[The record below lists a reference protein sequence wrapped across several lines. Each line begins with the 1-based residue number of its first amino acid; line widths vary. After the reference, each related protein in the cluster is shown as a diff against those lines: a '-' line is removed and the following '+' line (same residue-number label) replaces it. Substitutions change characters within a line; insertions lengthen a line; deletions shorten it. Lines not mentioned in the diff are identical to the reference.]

1 MAGSAG
7 KRLTISCLQWYR
19 VLCAAKDGEL
29 ALQGQAG
36 AEMIELLQVVKGER
50 PSYNVGQMSLLEK
63 INETADLRRL
73 PLEQLETV
81 SDEIRKYILETM
93 SRIGGHTGASLGA
106 IELAVALHYAFD
118 TPRDRLVWDVGH
130 QAYAHKILTGRR
142 ELLPTIKQYGGIS
155 GFLRRDESEYD
166 TFGAG
171 HASTSLSAALGMA
184 IARDRKGEDHHVVAL
199 IGDASLAG
207 GMAMEAINQ
216 AGHLKTRLIVVL
228 NDNEMSI
235 APAVGALT
243 GYLNRIRGAQGY
255 HRFKDEVEETLL
267 AIPSLG
273 ERLHHAAKAMKD
285 AIAAAVLPGAL
296 VSELGF
302 KYIGYVDGH
311 NPRALVA
318 ALREAKQVKD
328 GPVIVHA
335 LTTKGKGYPQAEKD
349 YYRWHATGPFDLKT
363 GKAVKSA
370 AKAPTYTSV
379 FGKTLCEL
387 MEKDPKIVALTAAMP
402 DGTGV
407 CDALERF
414 PDRSFDV
421 GIAEQ
426 HCVTFAAGM
435 SCEGLKPVC
444 AIYSTFLQRAFDQLV
459 HDVCIQNLNV
469 KFCLDRGGIAGGD
482 GPTHHGLLD
491 IAYLRGVPNIIVM
504 APKDEGE
511 MRDMMLTLVEHEGPA
526 AMRYPRG
533 NGVGASIDREPELLE
548 IGKGEILRDGG
559 EIAIVAYGSMVHPSL
574 QAAENLSREG
584 IETTVVNARFVKPL
598 DAQLL
603 LALARTKR
611 LIVTVEEAYLAG
623 GFGSAVL
630 ELLEENG
637 LQDKVRVVRMGIPDR
652 LVTHGDPKLL
662 LAKYGLD
669 TDGIFTRVRESIEV
683 LDDRRAKPQK
693 VGS

>member
-1 MAGSAG
+1 
-7 KRLTISCLQWYR
+7 
-19 VLCAAKDGEL
+19 
-29 ALQGQAG
+29 
-36 AEMIELLQVVKGER
+36 
-50 PSYNVGQMSLLEK
+50 MSLEK
-63 INETADLRRL
+63 INSPEDLRRL
-73 PLEQLETV
+73 RLDELQDVAE
-81 SDEIRKYILETM
+81 EIRQYILETM
-93 SRIGGHTGASLGA
+93 SRVGGHTGASLGA
-106 IELAVALHYAFD
+106 VELAVALHYAFD
-118 TPRDRLVWDVGH
+118 TPHDRLVWDVGH

-142 ELLPTIKQYGGIS
+142 DLLPTVKQYGGIS

-171 HASTSLSAALGMA
+171 HASTSLSAALGMV
-184 IARDRKGEDHHVVAL
+184 IARDRKGDDYHVVAL

-243 GYLNRIRGAQGY
+243 GYLNRIRESQGY
-255 HRFKDEVEETLL
+255 HRFKEEVEETLL
-267 AIPSLG
+267 AIPSVG
-273 ERLHHAAKAMKD
+273 ERLHHAAKTMKD

-302 KYIGYVDGH
+302 KYIGYIDGH

-318 ALREAKQVKD
+318 ALREAQQVKD

-335 LTTKGKGYPQAEKD
+335 LTTKGKGYPTAESD
-349 YYRWHATGPFDLKT
+349 YYRWHATGPFDLAT
-363 GKAVKSA
+363 GKPIKSPS
-370 AKAPTYTSV
+370 KAPTYTAV

-387 MEKDPKIVALTAAMP
+387 MERNERVVALTAAMP

-407 CDALERF
+407 CDALQKF
-414 PDRSFDV
+414 PKRAFDV

-435 SCEGLKPVC
+435 SCEGLIPVC

-491 IAYLRGVPNIIVM
+491 IAYLRAVPNIIVM

-511 MRDMMLTLVEHEGPA
+511 MRDMLFTMLEHNGPA

-533 NGVGASIDREPELLE
+533 NGVGADIEREPQLLD
-548 IGKGEILRDGG
+548 IGKG
-559 EIAIVAYGSMVHPSL
+559 
-574 QAAENLSREG
+574 
-584 IETTVVNARFVKPL
+584 
-598 DAQLL
+598 
-603 LALARTKR
+603 
-611 LIVTVEEAYLAG
+611 
-623 GFGSAVL
+623 
-630 ELLEENG
+630 
-637 LQDKVRVVRMGIPDR
+637 
-652 LVTHGDPKLL
+652 
-662 LAKYGLD
+662 
-669 TDGIFTRVRESIEV
+669 
-683 LDDRRAKPQK
+683 
-693 VGS
+693 

>member
-1 MAGSAG
+1 
-7 KRLTISCLQWYR
+7 
-19 VLCAAKDGEL
+19 
-29 ALQGQAG
+29 
-36 AEMIELLQVVKGER
+36 
-50 PSYNVGQMSLLEK
+50 MSLLQN
-63 INETADLRRL
+63 INSPADLRL
-73 PLEQLETV
+73 LGPDQLSTV
-81 SDEIRKYILETM
+81 ADEIRQYILETI

-106 IELAVALHYAFD
+106 VELAVALHYAFD
-118 TPRDRLVWDVGH
+118 TPRDRVVWDVGH

-142 ELLPTIKQYGGIS
+142 DQLATIKQYGGLS

-171 HASTSLSAALGMA
+171 HASTSISAALGMA
-184 IARDRKGEDHHVVAL
+184 MARDRKGEDYHVVAL
-199 IGDASLAG
+199 IGDSSLAG

-243 GYLNRIRGAQGY
+243 GYLNRIRESQGY
-255 HRFKDEVEETLL
+255 HRFKEEVEETLL
-267 AIPSLG
+267 SIPSVG
-273 ERLHHAAKAMKD
+273 GRLHHAAKTMKD

-318 ALREAKQVKD
+318 ALREAQQIKD

-335 LTTKGKGYPQAEKD
+335 LTTKGKGHPAAESD
-349 YYRWHATGPFDLKT
+349 YYKWHATGPFDLAT
-363 GKAVKSA
+363 GKPIKSH
-370 AKAPTYTSV
+370 AKAPTYTAV

-387 MEKDPKIVALTAAMP
+387 MERDEKIVALTAAMP

-407 CDALERF
+407 SDALQKF
-414 PDRSFDV
+414 PDRAFDV

-444 AIYSTFLQRAFDQLV
+444 AIYSTFLQRAYDQVV

-469 KFCLDRGGIAGGD
+469 KFCLDRGGVAGGD

-491 IAYLRGVPNIIVM
+491 IAYLRAIPNLVVM
-504 APKDEGE
+504 APKDEAE
-511 MRDMMLTLVEHEGPA
+511 MRQMMFTMVEHVGPA

-533 NGVGASIDREPELLE
+533 NGIGADLKRKPQLLE

-559 EIAIVAYGSMVHPSL
+559 EIAIIAYGSMVHPSL
-574 QAAENLSREG
+574 EAAENLAKLG
-584 IETTVVNARFVKPL
+584 IEATVVNARFVKPL
-598 DAQLL
+598 DAELL
-603 LALARTKR
+603 LALARSRR
-611 LIVTVEEAYLAG
+611 LLVTIEEAYLAG

-637 LQDKVRVVRMGIPDR
+637 LQDKVHVVRMGIPDR
-652 LVTHGDPKLL
+652 LVTHGDPQLL

-669 TDGIFTRVRESIEV
+669 ADGIYTRVKESIEV
-683 LDDRRAKPQK
+683 LDDRRTRRQK
-693 VGS
+693 V

>member
-1 MAGSAG
+1 MN
-7 KRLTISCLQWYR
+7 
-19 VLCAAKDGEL
+19 
-29 ALQGQAG
+29 
-36 AEMIELLQVVKGER
+36 LLQ
-50 PSYNVGQMSLLEK
+50 N
-63 INETADLRRL
+63 INSPADLRHLR
-73 PLEQLETV
+73 PDQLQTV
-81 SDEIRKYILETM
+81 ADEIRQHILETM
-93 SRIGGHTGASLGA
+93 SRVGGHTGASLGA
-106 IELAVALHYAFD
+106 VELAVALHYAFD

-142 ELLPTIKQYGGIS
+142 DLLPTIKQYGGLS
-155 GFLRRDESEYD
+155 GFLRRDESEFD

-171 HASTSLSAALGMA
+171 HASTSISAALGMA

-216 AGHLKTRLIVVL
+216 AGHLKTRLIVLL

-243 GYLNRIRGAQGY
+243 GYLNRIRESQGY
-255 HRFKDEVEETLL
+255 HRFKEEVEETLL
-267 AIPSLG
+267 AIPSVG
-273 ERLHHAAKAMKD
+273 GRLHHAAKTMKD

-318 ALREAKQVKD
+318 ALREAQQVKD

-335 LTTKGKGYPQAEKD
+335 LTTKGKGHPTAESD
-349 YYRWHATGPFDLKT
+349 YYKWHATGPFDLAT
-363 GKAVKSA
+363 GKPIKSV
-370 AKAPTYTSV
+370 AKAPTYTAV

-387 MEKDPKIVALTAAMP
+387 MEKDKRVVALTAAMP

-414 PDRSFDV
+414 PTRAFDV

-426 HCVTFAAGM
+426 HCVTFAAGL

-444 AIYSTFLQRAFDQLV
+444 AIYSTFLQRAYDQLV

-491 IAYLRGVPNIIVM
+491 TAYLRAVPNIILM

-511 MRDMMLTLVEHEGPA
+511 MRDMLLTMIEHVGPA

-533 NGVGASIDREPELLE
+533 NGVGAAIDREPQLLE

-559 EIAIVAYGSMVHPSL
+559 EVAIVAYGSMVHPSL
-574 QAAENLSREG
+574 QAAENLAKDG
-584 IETTVVNARFVKPL
+584 METTVVNARFVKPL
-598 DAQLL
+598 DAELL

-611 LIVTVEEAYLAG
+611 LIVTVEEAYLAA
-623 GFGSAVL
+623 GFGSGVL

-637 LQDKVRVVRMGIPDR
+637 LQDRVRLVRMGIPDR

-669 TDGIFTRVRESIEV
+669 ADGIYTRVRESIDV
-683 LDDRRAKPQK
+683 LEDRRAKRQK
-693 VGS
+693 V

>member
-1 MAGSAG
+1 M
-7 KRLTISCLQWYR
+7 
-19 VLCAAKDGEL
+19 
-29 ALQGQAG
+29 
-36 AEMIELLQVVKGER
+36 
-50 PSYNVGQMSLLEK
+50 NLLET
-63 INETADLRRL
+63 INSPADLRRL
-73 PLEQLETV
+73 HVHDLQTV
-81 SDEIRKYILETM
+81 SDEIRQFILETM

-106 IELAVALHYAFD
+106 IELAVALHFAFD

-142 ELLPTIKQYGGIS
+142 DSLPTIKQYGGIS

-166 TFGAG
+166 VFGAG

-216 AGHLKTRLIVVL
+216 AGHLKSRLIVVL

-243 GYLNRIRGAQGY
+243 GYLNRIRGAHGY
-255 HRFKDEVEETLL
+255 HRVKDEVEETLR
-267 AIPSLG
+267 AIPTVG
-273 ERLHHAAKAMKD
+273 ERLHHAAKTVKD

-296 VSELGF
+296 VNELGF

-318 ALREAKQVKD
+318 AFREAQQVQD

-335 LTTKGKGYPQAEKD
+335 LTTKGKGHPQAEKD
-349 YYRWHATGPFDLKT
+349 YYRWHATGPFDLKS
-363 GKAVKSA
+363 GQAIKSKASA
-370 AKAPTYTSV
+370 ATYTAV
-379 FGKTLCEL
+379 FGDTLAEL
-387 MEKDPKIVALTAAMP
+387 MAKDEKIIALTAAMP
-402 DGTGV
+402 DGTGI
-407 CDALERF
+407 CTALEKF
-414 PDRSFDV
+414 PERSFDV

-426 HCVTFAAGM
+426 HCVTFAAGL

-444 AIYSTFLQRAFDQLV
+444 AIYSTFLQRGFDQLV
-459 HDVCIQNLNV
+459 HDVCIQDLNV
-469 KFCLDRGGIAGGD
+469 KFCLDRGGVAGGD

-491 IAYLRGVPNIIVM
+491 IAYLRGIPNIVLM

-511 MRDMMLTLVEHEGPA
+511 MRDMLYTMLEHVGPA

-533 NGVGASIDREPELLE
+533 SGIGVPIDVEPKLLD

-559 EIAIVAYGSMVHPSL
+559 EVAIIAYGSMVHPSL
-574 QAAENLSREG
+574 AAAEHLAKEK

-598 DAQLL
+598 DSQLI
-603 LALARTKR
+603 LALAQTKR
-611 LIVTVEEAYLAG
+611 LIVTVEEAYLSG

-652 LVTHGDPKLL
+652 LVSHGDPKLL

-669 TDGIFTRVRESIEV
+669 ADGIYTRVKQSIDV

-693 VGS
+693 VGR

>member
-1 MAGSAG
+1 
-7 KRLTISCLQWYR
+7 
-19 VLCAAKDGEL
+19 
-29 ALQGQAG
+29 
-36 AEMIELLQVVKGER
+36 
-50 PSYNVGQMSLLEK
+50 MSLLEK
-63 INETADLRRL
+63 IHSPADLRRL
-73 PLEQLETV
+73 PPDHLQTV
-81 SDEIRKYILETM
+81 SDEIRQYILETM
-93 SRIGGHTGASLGA
+93 SRVGGHTGASLGA
-106 IELAVALHYAFD
+106 VELAVALHYAFD

-142 ELLPTIKQYGGIS
+142 EMLPTIKQYGGIS

-171 HASTSLSAALGMA
+171 HASTSISAALGMA
-184 IARDRKGEDHHVVAL
+184 IARDRKDEHHHVVAL

-243 GYLNRIRGAQGY
+243 GYLNRIRTAQGY
-255 HRFKDEVEETLL
+255 HRFKDEVGETLL

-273 ERLHHAAKAMKD
+273 ERLHHAAKTMKD

-318 ALREAKQVKD
+318 ALREAQQVKD

-335 LTTKGKGYPQAEKD
+335 LTTKGKGYPEAEQD

-370 AKAPTYTSV
+370 APAPTYTAV
-379 FGKTLCEL
+379 FGQTLCEL
-387 MEKDPKIVALTAAMP
+387 MAKDKRIVALTAAMP

-407 CDALERF
+407 CKALERF
-414 PDRSFDV
+414 PERAFDV

-444 AIYSTFLQRAFDQLV
+444 AIYSTFLQRGFDQLV
-459 HDVCIQNLNV
+459 HDVCIQNLDV

-491 IAYLRGVPNIIVM
+491 IAYLRAIPNIVVM

-511 MRDMMLTLVEHEGPA
+511 MRDMMLTMIDHVGPA

-533 NGVGASIDREPELLE
+533 NGIGAPLDREPEVLE
-548 IGKGEILRDGG
+548 LGKGEILRDGG
-559 EIAIVAYGSMVHPSL
+559 EVAIIAYGSMVHPSL
-574 QAAENLSREG
+574 NAAENLAREG

-598 DAQLL
+598 DSQLL

-611 LIVTVEEAYLAG
+611 LLVTVEEAYLAG
-623 GFGSAVL
+623 GFGAAVL

-637 LQDKVRVVRMGIPDR
+637 LQDNVRVVRMGIPDR
-652 LVTHGDPKLL
+652 LVSHGDPRLL

-669 TDGIFTRVRESIEV
+669 ADGIYTRVKESVEV
-683 LDDRRAKPQK
+683 LEDRRASVLK
-693 VGS
+693 VRR

>member
-1 MAGSAG
+1 MSAAQH
-7 KRLTISCLQWYR
+7 LTKHYR
-19 VLCAAKDGEL
+19 
-29 ALQGQAG
+29 
-36 AEMIELLQVVKGER
+36 
-50 PSYNVGQMSLLEK
+50 QMSLLQN
-63 INETADLRRL
+63 INSPADLRLLR
-73 PLEQLETV
+73 PDQLSTV
-81 SDEIRKYILETM
+81 ADEIRQHILETM
-93 SRIGGHTGASLGA
+93 SRVGGHTGASLGA
-106 IELAVALHYAFD
+106 VELAVALHYAFD
-118 TPRDRLVWDVGH
+118 TPRDRVVWDVGH

-142 ELLPTIKQYGGIS
+142 DQLPTIKQYGGLS

-171 HASTSLSAALGMA
+171 HASTSISAALGMA
-184 IARDRKGEDHHVVAL
+184 MARDHKGEDYHVVAL
-199 IGDASLAG
+199 IGDSSLAG

-216 AGHLKTRLIVVL
+216 AGHLKTRLIVLL

-243 GYLNRIRGAQGY
+243 GYLNRIRGSQGY
-255 HRFKDEVEETLL
+255 HRLKDEVGETLL
-267 AIPSLG
+267 AIPFG
-273 ERLHHAAKAMKD
+273 ERLHQAAKTMKD

-318 ALREAKQVKD
+318 ALHEAQQIKD

-335 LTTKGKGYPQAEKD
+335 LTTKGKGHPAAESD
-349 YYRWHATGPFDLKT
+349 YYKWHATGPFDLAT
-363 GKAVKSA
+363 GKPIKTP
-370 AKAPTYTSV
+370 AKAPTYTAV
-379 FGKTLCEL
+379 FGRTLCEL
-387 MEKDPKIVALTAAMP
+387 MERDEKIVALTAAMP

-407 CDALERF
+407 SDALKQFPERA
-414 PDRSFDV
+414 FDV

-444 AIYSTFLQRAFDQLV
+444 AIYSTFLQRAYDQV
-459 HDVCIQNLNV
+459 IHDVCIQNLNV
-469 KFCLDRGGIAGGD
+469 KLCLDRGGVAGGD

-491 IAYLRGVPNIIVM
+491 IAYLRVVPNLVVM

-511 MRDMMLTLVEHEGPA
+511 MRDMMLTMVEHVGPA

-533 NGVGASIDREPELLE
+533 NGIGANLDREPQLLE

-574 QAAENLSREG
+574 EAAENLAKEG
-584 IETTVVNARFVKPL
+584 IEATVVNARFVKPL
-598 DAQLL
+598 DAELL
-603 LALARTKR
+603 LALARSRR
-611 LIVTVEEAYLAG
+611 LLVTVEEAYVAG

-637 LQDKVRVVRMGIPDR
+637 LQDKVHVVRMGIPDR
-652 LVTHGDPKLL
+652 LVTHGDPQLL

-669 TDGIFTRVRESIEV
+669 ADGIYTRVKESIEV
-683 LDDRRAKPQK
+683 LDDRRTRRQK
-693 VGS
+693 V

>member
-1 MAGSAG
+1 
-7 KRLTISCLQWYR
+7 
-19 VLCAAKDGEL
+19 
-29 ALQGQAG
+29 
-36 AEMIELLQVVKGER
+36 
-50 PSYNVGQMSLLEK
+50 MSLLET
-63 INETADLRRL
+63 INSPEDLRRL
-73 PLEQLETV
+73 RVEELQSV
-81 SDEIRKYILETM
+81 ADEIRQHILETM
-93 SRIGGHTGASLGA
+93 SRVGGHTGASLGA
-106 IELAVALHYAFD
+106 VELAVALHYAFD
-118 TPRDRLVWDVGH
+118 TPQDRLVWDVGH

-142 ELLPTIKQYGGIS
+142 DQLATVKQYGGIS

-166 TFGAG
+166 AFGAG

-184 IARDRKGEDHHVVAL
+184 IARDRKKENHHVVAL

-207 GMAMEAINQ
+207 GMAMEAVNQ

-243 GYLNRIRGAQGY
+243 GYLNRIREAHGY

-267 AIPSLG
+267 AIPSVG
-273 ERLHHAAKAMKD
+273 SRLHHAAKAMKD

-296 VSELGF
+296 VNELGF

-311 NPRALVA
+311 NVRALVA
-318 ALREAKQVKD
+318 ALREAQQIKD

-335 LTTKGKGYPQAEKD
+335 LTTKGKGHPAAEED
-349 YYRWHATGPFDLKT
+349 YYKWHATGPFDLKT
-363 GKAVKSA
+363 GKPIKSPA
-370 AKAPTYTSV
+370 SAPTYTKV
-379 FGKTLCEL
+379 FGETLCEL
-387 MEKDPKIVALTAAMP
+387 MAKDEKIVALTAAMP

-407 CDALERF
+407 CDALVKF
-414 PDRSFDV
+414 PERSFDV

-426 HCVTFAAGM
+426 HCVTFAAGL

-491 IAYLRGVPNIIVM
+491 IAYLRAVPNIVLM

-511 MRDMMLTLVEHEGPA
+511 MRDMMFTMTEHVGPV

-533 NGVGASIDREPELLE
+533 NGIGVPLDREPEKLE
-548 IGKGEILRDGG
+548 IGKAELLRDGG
-559 EIAIVAYGSMVHPSL
+559 EIALVAYGSMVHPAL
-574 QAAENLSREG
+574 EAATHLAREG
-584 IETTVVNARFVKPL
+584 IETTVINARFAKPL
-598 DAQLL
+598 DSALL

-623 GFGSAVL
+623 GFGAAIL

-637 LQDKVRVVRMGIPDR
+637 MQDKVRLVRMGVPDR
-652 LVTHGDPKLL
+652 IVTHGDAKLL

-669 TDGIFTRVRESIEV
+669 ADGIYTRVKEAVEV
-683 LDDRRAKPQK
+683 LDDRRARHQK
-693 VGS
+693 LTA

>member
-1 MAGSAG
+1 M
-7 KRLTISCLQWYR
+7 
-19 VLCAAKDGEL
+19 D
-29 ALQGQAG
+29 
-36 AEMIELLQVVKGER
+36 
-50 PSYNVGQMSLLEK
+50 LLEK
-63 INETADLRRL
+63 INSPADLRRL
-73 PLEQLETV
+73 PIEQLQPV
-81 SDEIRKYILETM
+81 ADEIRQYILETM
-93 SRIGGHTGASLGA
+93 SRVGGHTGASLGA

-118 TPRDRLVWDVGH
+118 TPHDRLVWDVGH

-142 ELLPTIKQYGGIS
+142 ADLPTIKSYGGIS

-184 IARDRKGEDHHVVAL
+184 IARDNKGEDYHVVAL

-216 AGHLKTRLIVVL
+216 AGHLKSRLIVVL

-243 GYLNRIRGAQGY
+243 GYLNRIRGAHQY
-255 HRFKDEVEETLL
+255 HRFKDEVEEKLL
-267 AIPSLG
+267 AIPSVG
-273 ERLHHAAKAMKD
+273 ERLHHAAKTMKD

-296 VSELGF
+296 INELGF

-318 ALREAKQVKD
+318 AFREAQQIKD
-328 GPVIVHA
+328 GPVLVHA
-335 LTTKGKGYPQAEKD
+335 LTSKGKGHPQAEKD
-349 YYRWHATGPFDLKT
+349 YYRWHATGPFDLQT
-363 GKAVKSA
+363 GKAIKPKAS
-370 AKAPTYTSV
+370 APTYTAV
-379 FGKTLCEL
+379 FGNTLADL
-387 MEKDPKIVALTAAMP
+387 MEKDKKIIALTAAMP
-402 DGTGV
+402 DGTGI
-407 CDALERF
+407 CTPLEKF
-414 PDRSFDV
+414 PERSYDV

-435 SCEGLKPVC
+435 SVEGLKPVC
-444 AIYSTFLQRAFDQLV
+444 AIYSTFLQRGFDQLI

-469 KFCLDRGGIAGGD
+469 KFCLDRGGVAGGD

-491 IAYLRGVPNIIVM
+491 IAYLRAVPNIILM

-511 MRDMMLTLVEHEGPA
+511 MRDMLFTMTEHIGPA

-533 NGVGASIDREPELLE
+533 NGIGVSLDREPERLE
-548 IGKGEILRDGG
+548 IGKAELLRDGG
-559 EIAIVAYGSMVHPSL
+559 EVAIVAYGSMVHPSL
-574 QAAENLSREG
+574 QAAGNLSKDG

-598 DAQLL
+598 DSALL

-623 GFGSAVL
+623 GFGAAVL

-652 LVTHGDPKLL
+652 LITHGDAKLL

-669 TDGIFTRVRESIEV
+669 ADGIYSRVKESIEV
-683 LDDRRAKPQK
+683 LDQRRAKRSR
-693 VGS
+693 VHS

>member
-1 MAGSAG
+1 VFLPFPLLPLS
-7 KRLTISCLQWYR
+7 LYFPTCN
-19 VLCAAKDGEL
+19 
-29 ALQGQAG
+29 AG
-36 AEMIELLQVVKGER
+36 ASRVTMRDEMRLIQH
-50 PSYNVGQMSLLEK
+50 
-63 INETADLRRL
+63 INSPADLRRL
-73 PLEQLETV
+73 KVEQLPEV
-81 SDEIRKYILETM
+81 AAEIRQYIIETM
-93 SRIGGHTGASLGA
+93 ARVGGHTGASLGA
-106 IELAVALHYAFD
+106 VELAVALHYAFD
-118 TPRDRLVWDVGH
+118 TPHDRLVWDVGH

-142 ELLPTIKQYGGIS
+142 DALPTIKQYDGLS

-184 IARDRKGEDHHVVAL
+184 IARDREGQSHHVAAL
-199 IGDASLAG
+199 IGDSSLAG

-216 AGHLKTRLIVVL
+216 AGHLKTRLVVLL

-243 GYLNRIRGAQGY
+243 GYLNRLREAQGY
-255 HRFKDEVEETLL
+255 HRFKDEVGDVLR
-267 AIPSLG
+267 AVPSFG
-273 ERLHHAAKAMKD
+273 ERLHHAAKTVKD

-296 VSELGF
+296 VNELGF

-311 NPRALVA
+311 DTQALVQ
-318 ALREAKQVKD
+318 ALREAQQITD

-335 LTTKGKGYPQAEKD
+335 LTTKGKGFPAREKN
-349 YYRWHATGPFDLKT
+349 YYAWHATGPFDPKT
-363 GKAVKSA
+363 GAAIKSSA
-370 AKAPTYTSV
+370 SAPTYTAL

-387 MEKDPKIVALTAAMP
+387 MARDEKIVALTAAMP
-402 DGTGV
+402 DGTGIDMV
-407 CDALERF
+407 LEKY
-414 PDRSFDV
+414 PERSFDV

-435 SCEGLKPVC
+435 STEGLKPVC

-459 HDVCIQNLNV
+459 HDVCLQDLNV
-469 KFCLDRGGIAGGD
+469 KFCMDRAGIVGSD

-491 IAYLRGVPNIIVM
+491 IAYLRAVPNMLVM

-511 MRDMMLTLVEHEGPA
+511 MRDMLYTMVEHTGPA

-533 NGVGASIDREPELLE
+533 NGVGADIARAPELLE
-548 IGKGEILRDGG
+548 IGRGEILRDEGG
-559 EIAIVAYGSMVHPSL
+559 DVAIVAYGSMVHPSIA
-574 QAAENLSREG
+574 AAERLARDG
-584 IETTVVNARFVKPL
+584 IAATVVNARFVKPL
-598 DAQLL
+598 DAGLL

-623 GFGSAVL
+623 GFGSAVM

-637 LQDKVRVVRMGIPDR
+637 LLDGLRLVRMGVPDR
-652 LVTHGDPKLL
+652 IVTHGDAKLL

-669 TDGIFTRVRESIEV
+669 ADGIYTRVKGSIEV
-683 LDDRRAKPQK
+683 LEERRA
-693 VGS
+693 GNRTNALRS